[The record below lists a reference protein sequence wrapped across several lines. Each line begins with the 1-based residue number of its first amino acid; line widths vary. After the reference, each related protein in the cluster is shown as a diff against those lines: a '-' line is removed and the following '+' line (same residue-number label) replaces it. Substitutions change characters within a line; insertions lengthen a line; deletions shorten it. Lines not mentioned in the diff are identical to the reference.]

1 MLGDDMRAALNVY
14 YDFFKNIS
22 RNVKLYMG
30 IIFFATV
37 VSSAYNVLFGIYLK
51 NIGFNEAFVGRI
63 LSINTLGVALGAV
76 PVAIFAERLNK
87 KTTLIT
93 GLLLMVVS
101 NLIVLNIQIPLIMEV
116 FAFTFGI
123 GNSTLMI
130 LQAPIIYDNTP
141 EEHRVT
147 AFSMAFV
154 LQNVAFVTGSLV
166 LGHLSQYLTQ
176 SSGAVFA
183 NRIVLNGATSLIF
196 VAILIA
202 LRFKGHQ
209 MESCQREQSLYESFA
224 NIFRGYKKL
233 VTGKTMLYLVQVS
246 LIGLG
251 AGMIVPFFSMYLKY
265 ALDADDGVVGT
276 IMAISQVGT
285 VIGGLIVPPL
295 AKRLGR
301 VNTVL
306 ACQLLSI
313 PFLFSIS
320 FPQGIVIIT
329 ISFFFRSS
337 LMNMASPIIGSL
349 AMEIVDDQTRTYM
362 SSMVSLTN
370 NLFRSIG
377 IYIGGILMFNFSYN
391 TPYYFTISCYL
402 IGTIILYNTFKNVD
416 KKSTQSSSV
425 I

>member
-1 MLGDDMRAALNVY
+1 MLGDDMRVALNVY
-14 YDFFKNIS
+14 FDFFKNIS

-51 NIGFNEAFVGRI
+51 NVGFNEAFVGQI

-87 KTTLIT
+87 KITLIS
-93 GLLLMVVS
+93 GLLLMVFS
-101 NLIVLNIQIPLIMEV
+101 NLIVLNVQIPFVMQI

-123 GNSTLMI
+123 GNSTILI

-154 LQNVAFVTGSLV
+154 LQNIAFVMGSLV
-166 LGHLSQYLTQ
+166 LGHLSQSLTAI
-176 SSGAVFA
+176 SGATVA
-183 NRIVLNGATSLIF
+183 NRMVLNGSTLLIF
-196 VAILIA
+196 ISVFIA
-202 LRFKGHQ
+202 TKFKGNQ
-209 MESCQREQSLYESFA
+209 MESCQREQSLYSSFS
-224 NIFRGYKKL
+224 NIFIGYKKL
-233 VTGKTMLYLVQVS
+233 IKGKTLLYLIQVS

-265 ALDADDGVVGT
+265 SLDASDGVVGN

-285 VIGGLIVPPL
+285 VIGGLVVPPL
-295 AKRLGR
+295 AKKLGR
-301 VNTVL
+301 VNTVI

-320 FPQGIVIIT
+320 FPQGIIIIT

-370 NLFRSIG
+370 NLFRSVG
-377 IYIGGILMFNFSYN
+377 IYFGGILMFNFSYN
-391 TPYYFTISCYL
+391 TPYYWTIGCYL
-402 IGTIILYNTFKNVD
+402 IGTVILYNVFKNID
-416 KKSTQSSSV
+416 RKKPLEC
-425 I
+425 

>member
-1 MLGDDMRAALNVY
+1 MLGDDMRVALNVY
-14 YDFFKNIS
+14 FEFFKNIS

-51 NIGFNEAFVGRI
+51 NVGFNEAFVGQI

-87 KTTLIT
+87 KVTLIS
-93 GLLLMVVS
+93 GLLLMVFS
-101 NLIVLNIQIPLIMEV
+101 NLIVLNVQIPLVMQI

-123 GNSTLMI
+123 GNSTILI

-154 LQNVAFVTGSLV
+154 LQNIAFVMGSLV
-166 LGHLSQYLTQ
+166 LGHLSQFLTAT
-176 SSGAVFA
+176 SSPTYA
-183 NRIVLNGATSLIF
+183 NRLVLNGSTLLIF
-196 VAILIA
+196 ISVLIA
-202 LRFKGHQ
+202 TRFKGSQ
-209 MESCQREQSLYESFA
+209 MESCQREQSLYNSFA
-224 NIFRGYKKL
+224 NIFKGYKKL
-233 VTGKTMLYLVQVS
+233 VTGKTLLYLIQVS

-265 ALDADDGVVGT
+265 SLDASDGVVGN

-295 AKRLGR
+295 AKKLGR
-301 VNTVL
+301 VNTVI

-320 FPQGIVIIT
+320 FPQGVVIIT

-370 NLFRSIG
+370 NLFRSVG
-377 IYIGGILMFNFSYN
+377 IYFGGILMFNFSYN
-391 TPYYFTISCYL
+391 TPYYWTIGCYL
-402 IGTIILYNTFKNVD
+402 IGTVILYNVFKNID
-416 KKSTQSSSV
+416 RKKALEC
-425 I
+425 